1 MKRCPTCQSTYTDDT
16 LRFCLQDGTPLVS
29 VGRGDGP
36 NVADPGKTLVMDS
49 PGRRPDE
56 PPPTEILNPASL
68 PTAPSSNKPLTT
80 PQHPRPTEEVPY
92 DFATS
97 PLPSQAAQPPPANK
111 NSSFVIPV
119 AIAATVL
126 VLALAGLGAWLL
138 LGNRDGAGAGNT
150 RADGERTT
158 RTPPPANTG
167 SSPTASP
174 APASPA
180 PTPAASA
187 SSVDVAAVRNEVTTL
202 LNGWTGASMARDLD
216 AHMSYYADT
225 LDTYYTKSNVSA
237 SVVRADRAQAYNTYS
252 SLDIDLSNVAIT
264 PDSTGERATAV
275 FDKTWEFE
283 GDEKSTSGSV
293 QQKLWLAKIGGR
305 WRITGEKDLQVYY
318 VNK

>member
-29 VGRGDGP
+29 ASRGDGP
-36 NVADPGKTLVMDS
+36 SVADAGKTLVMDS
-49 PGRRPDE
+49 PERRHEE
-56 PPPTEILNPASL
+56 PPPTEILNAASL
-68 PTAPSSNKPLTT
+68 PTAPSSNKPLTI
-80 PQHPRPTEEVPY
+80 PQHPRPTGAVPH

-97 PLPSQAAQPPPANK
+97 PLPPQQQTQPPARK
-111 NSSFVIPV
+111 NTALVIPV

-138 LGNRDGAGAGNT
+138 LGNRNGAGPGNT

-158 RTPPPANTG
+158 RTPANTS
-167 SSPTASP
+167 SSPVASP

-180 PTPAASA
+180 PTPAAS
-187 SSVDVAAVRNEVTTL
+187 SSPVDAAAVRSEVTTL
-202 LNGWTGASMARDLD
+202 LNGWRESSMARDLD

-252 SLDIDLSNVAIT
+252 SLDIDLSNIEVT

-283 GDEKSTSGSV
+283 GEEKSTSGSV
-293 QQKLWLAKIGGR
+293 QQKLWLAKTGGR